1 VRITGCGRAP
11 ENFDDFDYRGYLARQ
26 GIFATMIV
34 DSPAGVQQL
43 GAAGGSVMRLGD
55 RIRQLFLSRIDAL
68 LPPEEAAL
76 AHGLLF
82 GERGMMPEDAEEAF
96 RRAGL
101 MHLLAVSGLHLGIF
115 LAGLWFLLRSFGLRP
130 RIAYPLVGIAVL
142 FVLWIVGLVN
152 SFNMLDNMDGL
163 SAGVAA
169 IAAAI
174 KALEVF
180 RSIHRV
186 GVDEVREM
194 REEGRQY

>member
-1 VRITGCGRAP
+1 VGFLAEVPPKTASVVWDLDHEWNDEEWMATRDGRQSHDAP
-11 ENFDDFDYRGYLARQ
+11 MAIYELHMGSWRKGESGDSYSYREMAEPLAN
-26 GIFATMIV
+26 
-34 DSPAGVQQL
+34 
-43 GAAGGSVMRLGD
+43 AADVESV
-55 RIRQLFLSRIDAL
+55 IIN
-68 LPPEEAAL
+68 
-76 AHGLLF
+76 
-82 GERGMMPEDAEEAF
+82 

-186 GVDEVREM
+186 GVDEDDRVS
-194 REEGRQY
+194 G